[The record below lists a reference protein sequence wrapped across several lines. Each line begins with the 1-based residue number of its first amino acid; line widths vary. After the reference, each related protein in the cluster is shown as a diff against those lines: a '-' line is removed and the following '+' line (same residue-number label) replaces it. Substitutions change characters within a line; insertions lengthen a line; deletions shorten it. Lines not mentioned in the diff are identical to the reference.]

1 MKFIKKYL
9 DKFKKSSKKEK
20 TILITGG
27 TGSLGQALIKRLKQ
41 SHKIIVYSRDEGK
54 QALIFGDNPEII
66 CVIGDI
72 RDYDKLNVTLKRHK
86 VDHIIHTAALKR
98 IDDMEIHPDECVKT
112 NIAGS
117 ENVARAALEN
127 NVKKCILVSTDKAC
141 KPVNVYGS
149 SKFIAERI
157 FTNYDFYSTST
168 IFSSV
173 RYGNVIA
180 SRGSFIP
187 LWLDMIKK
195 EQTLKVTH
203 GDMTR
208 FLFTLDDAVDA
219 VLGALKHS
227 LGGEVFVPQ
236 IKSYNLMHCIRAL
249 EKIAKIKK
257 RASKEMVG
265 LRPGEKLHEDMLAK
279 TELDF
284 TYEVPDINLLQIR
297 PQYTNKTYQTDFQKY
312 DGPEF
317 NSALWVTE
325 DTRTDRKELI
335 ALIKKGLKC

>member
-1 MKFIKKYL
+1 MKNKI
-9 DKFKKSSKKEK
+9 
-20 TILITGG
+20 ILITGG
-27 TGSLGQALIKRLKQ
+27 TGSLGKALIKRLKQ
-41 SHKIIVYSRDEGK
+41 ANKIIVYSRDEGK

-66 CVIGDI
+66 RVIGDI
-72 RDYDKLNVTLKRHK
+72 RDYDKLNVTLQRHK
-86 VDHIIHTAALKR
+86 VDYIIHTAALKR
-98 IDDMEIHPDECVKT
+98 IDDMEFYPDECVKT
-112 NIAGS
+112 NINGS

-127 NVKKCILVSTDKAC
+127 NVEKCILVSTDKAC
-141 KPVNVYGS
+141 QPVNVYGS

-157 FTNYDFYSTST
+157 FTNYDYNSKST

-195 EQTLKVTH
+195 GQTLRVTSE
-203 GDMTR
+203 DMTR
-208 FLFTLDDAVDA
+208 FLFTLDDAVEA

-236 IKSYNLMHCIRAL
+236 INSYTLPSCIKAL
-249 EKIAKIKK
+249 ENILSIKAKTKIT
-257 RASKEMVG
+257 G

-284 TYEVPDINLLQIR
+284 TYKVPNINLLQIR
-297 PQYTNKTYQTDFQKY
+297 PQYTKKTYQDWKLY
-312 DGPEF
+312 NGPEF
-317 NSALWVTE
+317 NSALYVSE
-325 DTRTDRKELI
+325 DDIELKN
-335 ALIKKGLKC
+335 LINIGLKC